1 MRTPLTKLIW
11 LAALLLPLSG
21 TSIAATAAAPGDWN
35 SAPAT
40 TQADWRLQGN
50 NGLGRTRGQ
59 PNDDQAEEDDD
70 DKGGEEGGGKRRK
83 DKRDD

>member
-1 MRTPLTKLIW
+1 MRTQLTMLIS
-11 LAALLLPLSG
+11 LTALLLSVSSTG
-21 TSIAATAAAPGDWN
+21 IAATAAAPGHWS
-35 SAPAT
+35 SATAT

-59 PNDDQAEEDDD
+59 PNDDQADEEEE